1 MSKNF
6 ELLQQSQE
14 QELFRVPGA
23 PAAPKVALVRDRTP
37 LRPEEHSPKTK
48 PSLPINWLNRMKE
61 GARTL
66 KQVKLRNKVQVR
78 NKVQPQ
84 EKVQFRDRIELRN
97 NCRETDLELITREE
111 QFRLVQRLFRPA
123 SGSSPQVVLFCGIE
137 ADAGSS
143 SICANTCEILAEQI
157 EEPVCIIDANF
168 DSPCLDQYFGIDN
181 SRGLAEALLESDPIM
196 KFAQQLRQRNL
207 QRNLWVMPSGAG
219 ARQRTLLVSEKLRSR
234 MTELRAEFKHVVVNA
249 SPMGRNTSSILL
261 SQWTDGVVL
270 VVEANETRRDSARR
284 VKENLE
290 AADVKMLGVVL
301 NNRTFPIPNSLYR
314 RM

>member
-6 ELLQQSQE
+6 ELLQQTQE

-23 PAAPKVALVRDRTP
+23 TAAPKVTLVRDRLP
-37 LRPEEHSPKTK
+37 LRSKEDPPIKKT
-48 PSLPINWLNRMKE
+48 SLPIHWLNRMKE

-66 KQVKLRNKVQVR
+66 KQAQLQDKVQ
-78 NKVQPQ
+78 
-84 EKVQFRDRIELRN
+84 LRN
-97 NCRETDLELITREE
+97 NCRETELELITREE

-137 ADAGSS
+137 ADEGSS

-157 EEPVCIIDANF
+157 EGSVCVVDANF
-168 DSPCLDQYFGIDN
+168 HSPCLHQYFGIEN
-181 SRGLAEALLESDPIM
+181 SRGLAEALVESDPITD
-196 KFAQQLRQRNL
+196 FVQQLW
-207 QRNLWVMPSGAG
+207 QRNLWVMPSGVG
-219 ARQRTLLVSEKLRSR
+219 ARRRTSLVSAKLRSR

-249 SPMGRNTSSILL
+249 SPMGQDTNSILF
-261 SQWTDGVVL
+261 SQCTDGVVL
-270 VVEANETRRDSARR
+270 VVEANSTRRDTTRR

-301 NNRTFPIPNSLYR
+301 NNRTFPIPKSLYSR
-314 RM
+314 I